1 MLEAKTLV
9 KICGITSV
17 DQALQIAKLGADA
30 IGVISVKESPRYV
43 SPQKKKDI
51 FRNLKENFP
60 QVKRVSV
67 VKNIPLELISI
78 NSFEFENVIQLHGDE
93 DLSYSQKLR
102 MKLPQIELWKAFR
115 IKDRENIREIEL
127 FSDFI
132 DTVLLDSWNEKTY
145 GGSGIRINSSY
156 LKELNFSK
164 PWLLAGGISI
174 DWLQQILIDIK
185 PDGID
190 VSSSIESSPGIK
202 DLNKTKKLLD
212 LIKG

>member
-67 VKNIPLELISI
+67 VKNIPLEMISI

-93 DLSYSQKLR
+93 DLSYSKKLR

-132 DTVLLDSWNEKTY
+132 DAVLLDSWNAKTY
-145 GGSGIRINSSY
+145 GGSGIRINSKY

-174 DWLQQILIDIK
+174 DWLKQILIDIK

-212 LIKG
+212 LIRG